1 MKNPKLENEIQTG
14 PNDQNSEF
22 NVPNEFV
29 SDFDIRISCFIID
42 GGRMVKG
49 KKIIAIGERDGVPGP
64 VIAECVEGAG
74 YEVVFQVTE
83 CFV

>member
-1 MKNPKLENEIQTG
+1 MTEMENPKLENEIQTG

-22 NVPNEFV
+22 NL
-29 SDFDIRISCFIID
+29 RISIFGFCALLLMEV
-42 GGRMVKG
+42 RMIKG

-64 VIAECVEGAG
+64 VIAECLESAG